1 MGKILNHKITSNIYV
16 LGTRYKLEINTMIA
30 TWVTQVSG
38 DPEMVAV
45 AVKPERYSHGM
56 IRGSRVFTL
65 AVLKAEQVDIYDRFK
80 GEKHI
85 DIDNGTINGIA
96 CHLGEN
102 GAPVPAECV
111 GFLELDLAREI
122 PAGNHTLFLGRVT
135 RDVEVDG
142 GEPLTAVHLL
152 EHFYVGN

>member
-1 MGKILNHKITSNIYV
+1 MGKILNHKITSGIYV
-16 LGTRYKLEINTMIA
+16 LGTRYKQEINTMIA
-30 TWVTQVSG
+30 SWVTQVSG
-38 DPEMVAV
+38 DPEMAAV

-65 AVLKAEQVDIYDRFK
+65 AVLKAEQADIYERFK

-96 CHLGEN
+96 YHLGEN

-111 GFLELDLAREI
+111 GFLELDLVQEI

-142 GEPLTAVHLL
+142 GEPLTAALL
-152 EHFYVGN
+152 LDHFYAGK